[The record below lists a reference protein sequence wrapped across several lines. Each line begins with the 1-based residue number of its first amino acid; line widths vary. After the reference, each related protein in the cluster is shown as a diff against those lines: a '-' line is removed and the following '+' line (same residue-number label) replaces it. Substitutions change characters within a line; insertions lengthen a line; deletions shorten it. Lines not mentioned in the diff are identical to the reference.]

1 MAIRRAVPADAGVVA
16 RLLADFNAEFATSC
30 PPVGELTRRL
40 RRLLG
45 LADMMVWL
53 SGEPGAYAGFALVT
67 LRPTTYA
74 DGPLPV
80 LDELYV
86 VPQQRGRGLGHELM
100 GAVER
105 DLAERECAELHIT
118 VDEEDEDTRRFYV
131 SLGYRNHEPG
141 EDSRFLLYLK
151 DL

>member
-1 MAIRRAVPADAGVVA
+1 MGG
-16 RLLADFNAEFATSC
+16 FNAAFATSC
-30 PPVGELTRRL
+30 PPVGELTPRL

-45 LADMMVWL
+45 LAEVLVWL
-53 SGEPGAYAGFALVT
+53 IGEPAAYAGFSLVT
-67 LRPTTYA
+67 LRPTPYA

-86 VPQQRGRGLGHELM
+86 VPERRGGGLGHALM
-100 GAVER
+100 EAVER
-105 DLAERECAELHIT
+105 DLVERDCAQLQIT

-141 EDSRFLLYLK
+141 DDTRFLLYLK